1 MSINFSRK
9 RIYKKMT
16 VMSAHDILVE
26 YGTDIILQK
35 INFAL
40 NEGDRLGVVG
50 VNGAGKSTLL
60 RIIAGKTEPSAG
72 AVYIAKGKSVAML
85 EQNAMLESD
94 KTLFEEMADAGS
106 KRGWIPFMP
115 KSKPWQVQSMTRAMK
130 KQSRNFPR

>member
-1 MSINFSRK
+1 
-9 RIYKKMT
+9 MT

-60 RIIAGKTEPSAG
+60 RICLLYT
-72 AVYIAKGKSVAML
+72 
-85 EQNAMLESD
+85 SD
-94 KTLFEEMADAGS
+94 AADE
-106 KRGWIPFMP
+106 
-115 KSKPWQVQSMTRAMK
+115 
-130 KQSRNFPR
+130 

>member
-1 MSINFSRK
+1 
-9 RIYKKMT
+9 MT

-35 INFAL
+35 INFSL

-85 EQNAMLESD
+85 EQNAMLESG
-94 KTLFEEMADAGS
+94 KTLFEEMADAFSECRRTEVRLEALHAEIEAASGAVHDEGYE
-106 KRGWIPFMP
+106 K
-115 KSKPWQVQSMTRAMK
+115 
-130 KQSRNFPR
+130 